1 MKFRQGFSGALLQQL
16 GVGTNYRSPRL
27 LAPQGG
33 SMLVPHVDEGGGVSR
48 GWPEGDLDG
57 LPTPLVVLCAG
68 AVGQLI
74 PSAIQFSGHLP
85 QSEPPAGPQ
94 PCYSLCNA

>member
-33 SMLVPHVDEGGGVSR
+33 SMLAPYVDEGGGSFQ
-48 GWPEGDLDG
+48 G
-57 LPTPLVVLCAG
+57 LARR
-68 AVGQLI
+68 
-74 PSAIQFSGHLP
+74 
-85 QSEPPAGPQ
+85 
-94 PCYSLCNA
+94 

>member
-57 LPTPLVVLCAG
+57 LPTPLVVLWQ
-68 AVGQLI
+68 GQ
-74 PSAIQFSGHLP
+74 STLP
-85 QSEPPAGPQ
+85 RF
-94 PCYSLCNA
+94 CC